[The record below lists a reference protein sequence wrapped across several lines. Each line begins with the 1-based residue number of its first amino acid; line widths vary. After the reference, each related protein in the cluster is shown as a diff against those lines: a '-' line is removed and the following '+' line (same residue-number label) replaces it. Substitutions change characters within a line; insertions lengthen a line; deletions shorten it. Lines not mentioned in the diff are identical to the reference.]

1 MSQYYGIPDYP
12 MYDVVKLQLEND
24 LRGAQAKLRQAK
36 DDARNSRE
44 ESWEEGRKTGW
55 NQGWDEAVIQA
66 NQEIRK
72 QIADKDAMA
81 AQLNVQH
88 ELIAKLAA
96 RIEEVEMEKQNMR
109 NQVQKLMP
117 LVDAQSAEKGRLS
130 EENKKLR
137 QAMAVSKS
145 VQEGNLALN
154 TKFVNENRHLQQE
167 VLRLKS
173 KLEALQK

>member
-24 LRGAQAKLRQAK
+24 LRGAQTNLRQAK

-55 NQGWDEAVIQA
+55 DQGWDEAVLQA
-66 NQEIRK
+66 NQEILK
-72 QIADKDAMA
+72 QISEKDAMA

-88 ELIAKLAA
+88 ELIDKLTA
-96 RIEEVEMEKQNMR
+96 RIEDIELEKKNMR
-109 NQVQKLMP
+109 NQVQKLLP
-117 LVDAQSAEKGRLS
+117 LIDAQSAEKKRLA
-130 EENKKLR
+130 EENNKLH
-137 QAMAVSKS
+137 QKATVSKS
-145 VQEGNLALN
+145 VADGSLALN
-154 TKFVNENRHLQQE
+154 TKFVNENRYLQQE

>member
-12 MYDVVKLQLEND
+12 TYDVVKLQLEND
-24 LRGAQAKLRQAK
+24 LRGAQANLRQAQA
-36 DDARNSRE
+36 DVRNVGE

-55 NQGWDEAVIQA
+55 DQGWDEAVLQA
-66 NQEIRK
+66 NQEILK
-72 QIADKDAMA
+72 QISEKDAMA

-96 RIEEVEMEKQNMR
+96 RIEEVELEKQNMR

-117 LVDAQSAEKGRLS
+117 LVDAHSAEKGRLA

-137 QAMAVSKS
+137 QTMAVSKS

-154 TKFVNENRHLQQE
+154 TKFVNENRHLKQE
-167 VLRLKS
+167 VLQLKT
-173 KLEALQK
+173 KLEALQR